1 VCRPVRGNRTS
12 LRRRE
17 HPRDGVLLSVIRIEN
32 VTEPETKVKSFNF
45 VVETTGALGL
55 WRVIQEGIDL
65 TLKTCIVHGLFSE
78 AHVAQLPFAGMH
90 TLEKLK
96 VLENYLSAYQKVLKN
111 TRFETVFFDAFAGT
125 GEIPIESDEGLFQ
138 DVEEAEPFIEGSARR
153 ALSVKPPFARYI
165 FVERSKKKAELLR
178 KLKTDFSHLS
188 ARIHIERADANIT
201 VEEFCRVTDWKRA
214 RAVMFLDPF
223 GNQVDWN
230 TLVAVAKTQAIDL
243 WYLFPAH
250 LGINRQISASGEFD
264 IHKGASLDKVLGT
277 SKWRDEFVA
286 RVTRENL
293 LGEIEQISFKQSTVD
308 SVTRFMIGRMKEI
321 FKGIV
326 LDEWLPLGGGGSHWY
341 SLIFACANPSANAT
355 DIAKRVARAV
365 MTRK

>member
-1 VCRPVRGNRTS
+1 M
-12 LRRRE
+12 
-17 HPRDGVLLSVIRIEN
+17 
-32 VTEPETKVKSFNF
+32 
-45 VVETTGALGL
+45 
-55 WRVIQEGIDL
+55 
-65 TLKTCIVHGLFSE
+65 
-78 AHVAQLPFAGMH
+78 AQLPFAGLH

-96 VLENYLSAYQKVLKN
+96 VLENYLSAYQKILKN
-111 TRFETVFFDAFAGT
+111 TNFETVFFDAFAGT
-125 GEIPIESDEGLFQ
+125 GEIPIDDDEGLFQ

-153 ALSVKPPFARYI
+153 ALGVRPPFSRYI
-165 FVERSKKKAELLR
+165 FVERSRKKAALLR
-178 KLKTDFSHLS
+178 RLKTGFPYLS
-188 ARIHIERADANIT
+188 ARIHIERADANIAA
-201 VEEFCRVTDWKRA
+201 EEFCKKTNWKRT
-214 RAVMFLDPF
+214 RTVMFLDPF

-230 TLVAVAKTQAIDL
+230 TLVAIAGTRAIDL

-286 RVTRENL
+286 RISRENL
-293 LGEIEQISFKQSTVD
+293 LGEVEQISFKQSTVD
-308 SVTRFMIGRMKEI
+308 SVTRFMIERMKTI

-326 LDEWLPLGGGGSHWY
+326 LDEWLPLGKGGSHWY
-341 SLIFACANPSANAT
+341 SLIFACANPSTNAT